1 MKEKRLNTA
10 RMMWELI
17 KYKPGLY
24 AANFAVFFAIFL
36 IPVLPGLV
44 YNDYYTR
51 LESRDISA
59 ESVLLTIAIL
69 AGIYLIRALLLYI
82 GAYTDSTHRFYVC
95 NLVRYN
101 LISYILARPGACP
114 YTGSAGSIT
123 NSIKEDANQIEESIT
138 WTIDIIGTYTFAM
151 LAGIILLSINWKITL
166 IAFAPF
172 FVLLFLVKKTKTYIE
187 RNRKKVRE
195 TSAQMSA
202 TMTDIFS
209 AMQSVK
215 AFGSETEVTEYM
227 YRANKE
233 RCSYIIKDHIFTRV
247 LSAMNNNVI
256 HITTGLIL
264 LIASAYMYQ
273 GTFSIGNLVLFLYY
287 LDYISG
293 FVMEFGEYLAHYKQ
307 TEIAF
312 QRLEEYFEPEDRWK
326 LVEHTELDLKNV
338 EFEEA
343 LVEAEEFHS
352 VEYRSIGVSYGTGE
366 FKLRGFSLKMSRGEK
381 AAIRGKVGSGKSSL
395 LKALVGLLPVTGGEI
410 FWNGVKVEQISEYLK
425 PAYIGYIPQSP
436 KLMLDTI
443 KNNILLGLKADG
455 EDLACALKKAILEED
470 ISLMSDGLETDVGAG
485 GGKLSG
491 GQQKR
496 VAAARAL
503 VRKPVLLGIDDI
515 SNSLDR
521 ETESKFWEKIL
532 ADKDLTCLIVTNNE
546 ELIGRC
552 DKVIDLS

>member
-172 FVLLFLVKKTKTYIE
+172 FVLLF
-187 RNRKKVRE
+187 R
-195 TSAQMSA
+195 
-202 TMTDIFS
+202 
-209 AMQSVK
+209 SV
-215 AFGSETEVTEYM
+215 Y
-227 YRANKE
+227 KE
-233 RCSYIIKDHIFTRV
+233 LH
-247 LSAMNNNVI
+247 A
-256 HITTGLIL
+256 
-264 LIASAYMYQ
+264 
-273 GTFSIGNLVLFLYY
+273 
-287 LDYISG
+287 
-293 FVMEFGEYLAHYKQ
+293 
-307 TEIAF
+307 
-312 QRLEEYFEPEDRWK
+312 
-326 LVEHTELDLKNV
+326 
-338 EFEEA
+338 
-343 LVEAEEFHS
+343 
-352 VEYRSIGVSYGTGE
+352 
-366 FKLRGFSLKMSRGEK
+366 
-381 AAIRGKVGSGKSSL
+381 
-395 LKALVGLLPVTGGEI
+395 
-410 FWNGVKVEQISEYLK
+410 
-425 PAYIGYIPQSP
+425 
-436 KLMLDTI
+436 
-443 KNNILLGLKADG
+443 
-455 EDLACALKKAILEED
+455 
-470 ISLMSDGLETDVGAG
+470 
-485 GGKLSG
+485 
-491 GQQKR
+491 
-496 VAAARAL
+496 
-503 VRKPVLLGIDDI
+503 
-515 SNSLDR
+515 DR
-521 ETESKFWEKIL
+521 ETG
-532 ADKDLTCLIVTNNE
+532 C
-546 ELIGRC
+546 
-552 DKVIDLS
+552 